1 MRPRALAYGLLC
13 SERAHAGRFGRVG
26 LLIGVAALLISVCPA
41 AGAVAHYELDVS
53 LDPETRLLQ
62 VAGSIA
68 IPPGRML
75 RFELDSR
82 FRVERF
88 DLEGK
93 PVTATHSADGAT
105 TYRSV
110 RSPPE
115 HGVSL
120 HVRYAGELRPLQVL
134 DHRQVLGL
142 AQPVCGPDGAFLPA
156 GSGWYPEARGER
168 LTYRIKV
175 TVRGGFSAV
184 VPGKLVHEADSRSGR
199 EAAFESGHALPGID
213 LVAGPYVIRERKLA
227 IASGREVRVRT
238 YFHPEL
244 AELAPEYI
252 DSASRYLAHYD
263 GVIGPYAFDS
273 YSIASSPLPTGFGM
287 PGLAYLGRQVLRLP
301 FIRATSLRHEVL
313 HDWWGNGVAPDYAQG
328 NWAEGLTTLLAD
340 YAYREEQGE
349 VQAKAMRLGWLRD
362 YAAVGSERDRPLAQ
376 FVSRRHG
383 ADQAVGYNKTAFV
396 FAMLRERI
404 GADAFHAGLKVF
416 WREHRL
422 RTGDWQDLQRAF
434 EAQARTDLSGFFE
447 QWVHRAGAPLLEIV
461 EARRWSASGEHRVSI
476 VLRQQDPAFR
486 LRVPLRIH
494 HSQGSTYVTVAM
506 QGSRVRA
513 DIALP
518 ARALFVEID
527 PEVRLFRRLHP
538 EEIAP
543 TLRQVML
550 DPNTRVAIAAS
561 DEPARSAALEV
572 ARAALESDVKLLDYG
587 STQVRTPLLI
597 VGVHAEVERL
607 LGRLD
612 LTQRSVPGA
621 EAGTALAYA
630 WRTRGGQPYVVVAAA
645 DARELAALARPLPHL
660 GGQSHVVFDAGRST
674 ERGLWPVQPRRYF
687 VTD

>member
-1 MRPRALAYGLLC
+1 MRPRAFAYSLLG
-13 SERAHAGRFGRVG
+13 SKRAKAGKLGRVG
-26 LLIGVAALLISVCPA
+26 LLIGVAVSLISARPA
-41 AGAVAHYELDVS
+41 AGAVAHYELAVS

-62 VAGSIA
+62 VAGSIT

-75 RFELDSR
+75 RLELDSS
-82 FRVERF
+82 FRVERS
-88 DLEGK
+88 DVDGEAMAAA
-93 PVTATHSADGAT
+93 PSADGT
-105 TYRSV
+105 TTHWSA

-120 HVRYAGELRPLQVL
+120 HVRYAGELRPLQAL

-175 TVRGGFSAV
+175 TVRGGFRAV

-199 EAAFESGHALPGID
+199 EATFESVHALPGID
-213 LVAGPYVIRERKLA
+213 LVAGPYVVRERKLA
-227 IASGREVRVRT
+227 LASGREVLVRT
-238 YFHPEL
+238 YFHPQL
-244 AELAPEYI
+244 AELATEYI
-252 DSASRYLAHYD
+252 ESASRYLAHYD
-263 GVIGPYAFDS
+263 RRIGPYAFDA

-313 HDWWGNGVAPDYAQG
+313 HDWWGNGVTPDYAQG

-362 YAAVGSERDRPLAQ
+362 YAAVASERDRPLAR

-396 FAMLRERI
+396 FFMLRSRI
-404 GADAFHAGLKVF
+404 GADAFHAGLQSF

-422 RTGDWQDLQRAF
+422 RIADWHDLQRTF
-434 EAQARTDLSGFFE
+434 EARARTDLSWFFE
-447 QWVHRAGAPLLEIV
+447 QWVHGAGAPLLEV
-461 EARRWSASGEHRVSI
+461 AEARRSSDSGGHRVSMI
-476 VLRQQDPAFR
+476 LRQQDPAFR

-494 HSQGSTYVTVAM
+494 HGQGSTHATVEM

-527 PEVRLFRRLHP
+527 PDVRLFRQLHP

-543 TLRQVML
+543 TLRQVL
-550 DPNTRVAIAAS
+550 LASNTRVAIAAS
-561 DEPARSAALEV
+561 DEPARSAALDV
-572 ARAALESDVKLLDYG
+572 AKAALESDVKLLDHG
-587 STQVRTPLLI
+587 STQVSTPLLI
-597 VGVHAEVERL
+597 VGLHAEIERL
-607 LGRLD
+607 LERLD
-612 LTQRSVPGA
+612 LEQRSIPGA
-621 EAGTALAYA
+621 EAGNALAYA
-630 WRTRGGQPYVVVAAA
+630 WRTREGQPYVVVAAA

-674 ERGLWPVQPRRYF
+674 ARGLWPGQPRRYP